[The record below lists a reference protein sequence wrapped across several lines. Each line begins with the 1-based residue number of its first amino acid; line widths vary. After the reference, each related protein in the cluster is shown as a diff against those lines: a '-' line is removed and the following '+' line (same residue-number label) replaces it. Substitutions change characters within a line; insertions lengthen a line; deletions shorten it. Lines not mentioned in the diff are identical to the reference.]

1 MEEQPYN
8 TQLALDRLRQE
19 YNSQG
24 REIASMEESLRVS
37 AANERYLKAQRKT
50 HQFVDFHLHAQ
61 VRDLQFQLAAS
72 QAKVKELEEESRASS
87 ST

>member
-1 MEEQPYN
+1 MFCDEFEGTPYSFFGERDEQDSPIGDLAECVITRQFQHMEEQVYN

-37 AANERYLKAQRKT
+37 AATERRLKA
-50 HQFVDFHLHAQ
+50 
-61 VRDLQFQLAAS
+61 
-72 QAKVKELEEESRASS
+72 
-87 ST
+87 